1 MLRLLQRQLEAVY
14 QVEAPDIRAFTV
26 STEQMDE
33 VAGDLHRG
41 ADEWV
46 LVREAEDALDLAVW
60 IDQRHLDALEAAGS
74 PRVAIER
81 CFRSL
86 CAAVEGV
93 SHFLLLIE
101 RARRAEP
108 VRLLELEAQAEVDK
122 FVCARLHVP
131 TRSREWRARLF
142 RDVTLQEGLSN
153 EEYSRYRE
161 AGRLADGLC
170 SDLTRHPHDRALL
183 RDLRRFWRASGHQR
197 MERMR
202 RLAA

>member
-14 QVEAPDIRAFTV
+14 QIQSPDIRAFTLNKD
-26 STEQMDE
+26 QMDE
-33 VAGDLHRG
+33 IAGDQHRG

-46 LVREAEDALDLAVW
+46 LVREGDDTLDLAVW
-60 IDQRHLDALEAAGS
+60 VDQRHLDALQVAGS
-74 PRVAIER
+74 PRAAVEG

-142 RDVTLQEGLSN
+142 RDVTLQGGLTS

-161 AGRLADGLC
+161 AGRLAHGLC
-170 SDLTRHPHDRALL
+170 SDLTRHPHDQALL